1 MVSGNVEDG
10 ASKWRATLQGDIR
23 FETSGPER
31 RSFDREN
38 VVAAAIILEER
49 DEDVTA
55 TSHKNPTR
63 WSTDTHLMPL
73 VSQSSEREDLNPRI
87 RYDPRIVVT

>member
-1 MVSGNVEDG
+1 MKRLELLAKIIVSGNVEDR
-10 ASKWRATLQGDIR
+10 ASKRRATLQGNIR

-31 RSFDREN
+31 WSLDRED

-55 TSHKNPTR
+55 PGHKNPAR
-63 WSTDTHLMPL
+63 WSSDAHLMPL
-73 VSQSSEREDLNPRI
+73 VSQSSE
-87 RYDPRIVVT
+87 